1 LTDFARHSGRLGRL
15 KKSSFCL
22 KTRQTTIHIA
32 WMANLF
38 DAANFAE
45 TEPTQIVAGDFLA
58 WKRTDLN
65 ADYANDAY
73 VLKYVFRLQGS
84 GSTEIEVAA
93 SASGSDYVVQVA
105 SATTANYA
113 VGRYDYQ
120 AYLTKGS
127 NSERITIKSGE
138 LVVVANRD
146 ASTDDPIDHLRK
158 RLVNLDAAII
168 TLSTKTASS
177 YSIAGRSMSY
187 SDLREVIRMRD
198 QTAGEINVKTRKTFA
213 VRP

>member
-1 LTDFARHSGRLGRL
+1 
-15 KKSSFCL
+15 
-22 KTRQTTIHIA
+22 
-32 WMANLF
+32 MANLF

-45 TEPTQIVAGDFLA
+45 VEPTQIVAGDFLA

-93 SASGSDYVVQVA
+93 SASGSDYLVQVA
-105 SATTANYA
+105 SSTTANYA

-120 AYLTKGS
+120 AYLTKSS

-138 LVVVANRD
+138 MLVVANRD

-187 SDLREVIRMRD
+187 SDLPEVIRMRD

-213 VRP
+213 VRA